1 MNIKTLYKGDK
12 SKFRI
17 IFHKKYGVFSLENR
31 KCCKDSEIIDT
42 KWCKG
47 ITFVSTCVNSK

>member
-1 MNIKTLYKGDK
+1 MNIKTLYEGDK
-12 SKFRI
+12 NKFRI
-17 IFHKKYGVFSLENR
+17 IFYKKCEVFSLER
-31 KCCKDSEIIDT
+31 GKGCKDSEIIGT